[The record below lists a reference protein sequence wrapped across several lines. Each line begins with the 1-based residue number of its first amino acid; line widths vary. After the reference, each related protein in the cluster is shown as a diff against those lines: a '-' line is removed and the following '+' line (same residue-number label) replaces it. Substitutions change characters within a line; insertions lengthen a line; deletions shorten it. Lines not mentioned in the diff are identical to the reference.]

1 MFLSK
6 VEGETICPCLMV
18 WLKKFRV
25 KRFVCCC
32 LFGEWLIL
40 GSGYRWY
47 LDTGITVSLILGSGY
62 RWCLDTGIW
71 VSLILGS
78 GYRWYLDTG
87 IWVSLILGLGICGYA
102 WMTHPQ
108 NISSAT
114 FFFPPAKLT
123 CILHPSTSA
132 HPLQRAWRRNANA
145 SKPPLNWLYSSGRS
159 LLAPHE
165 EASTSFRSP
174 RRSLGDTPWVLPL
187 PPWGD
192 SPSLPGHPISFELVS
207 PSTCTTAQPAWWP
220 HPHLSD
226 LPWRRFAVSS
236 PRRAS
241 CPPRGC
247 SSASTPPLSHRRQEP
262 CSASGSRFPALPPPW
277 PQMWSLRKAA
287 SHHNQIWH
295 VKPFGDDVG
304 HGRHADLQNELARGI
319 VVGDVAS
326 EGTEGGSKI
335 ITGIP
340 TKICLRGFWLWV
352 AGIPRRHCLFG
363 AWTFSFTR
371 SSKNLTFDG

>member
-1 MFLSK
+1 MICPYFMLLSK

-47 LDTGITVSLILGSGY
+47 LDTGI
-62 RWCLDTGIW
+62 W
-71 VSLILGS
+71 VSLILG
-78 GYRWYLDTG
+78 
-87 IWVSLILGLGICGYA
+87 ICGYA
-102 WMTHPQ
+102 CNTWKLLLDDSPTKHLKRH
-108 NISSAT
+108 S
-114 FFFPPAKLT
+114 FFSPAKLT

-132 HPLQRAWRRNANA
+132 HPLQTAWRRNANA

-165 EASTSFRSP
+165 EDSKSFGS
-174 RRSLGDTPWVLPL
+174 SACCLGDTPWVLPQ

-192 SPSLPGHPISFELVS
+192 SPSLPGRPISFQLLP
-207 PSTCTTAQPAWWP
+207 PSGCTTAQPARWP

-226 LPWRRFAVSS
+226 LLWRRLPVSS

-247 SSASTPPLSHRRQEP
+247 SSASTPRPCHLRQEP

-287 SHHNQIWH
+287 VAPQPALTCQTFRWWCRPQQTRWPP
-295 VKPFGDDVG
+295 KWTCT
-304 HGRHADLQNELARGI
+304 RHCRRWCCE
-319 VVGDVAS
+319 
-326 EGTEGGSKI
+326 
-335 ITGIP
+335 
-340 TKICLRGFWLWV
+340 
-352 AGIPRRHCLFG
+352 RRHRGWKQCPH
-363 AWTFSFTR
+363 R
-371 SSKNLTFDG
+371 HPY